1 MRILEAVKDLLF
13 PGKCLLCGR
22 LLADAQ
28 TDLCADCRSNAPYCG
43 DRHKTIPFVDK
54 WEAVWYYEEQVR
66 ESLLRYKFSGKAH
79 YAQAYGRFLALRIS
93 QRFGDGFDVL
103 TYVPVSARRRFSRG
117 YDQVRLLAQA
127 VGDELGCGFVKTL
140 RKVRHNV
147 AQSSIKEDERR
158 RANVLGVY
166 EAVDPERISGHRILL
181 VDDICTTGA
190 TLAECARVLREAGA
204 ADVVC
209 AAAALTP
216 LERDS
221 GKKA

>member
-166 EAVDPERISGHRILL
+166 RVRAPDLIRGKRVLL
-181 VDDICTTGA
+181 LDDIITTGS
-190 TLAECARVLREAGA
+190 TVSECAKTLKLSGATEVL
-204 ADVVC
+204 C
-209 AAAALTP
+209 AAMATS
-216 LERDS
+216 RS
-221 GKKA
+221 GNR

>member
-1 MRILEAVKDLLF
+1 MRMLEAVKDLLF

-28 TDLCADCRSNAPYCG
+28 TDLCADCRSNAPYCE

-166 EAVDPERISGHRILL
+166 RVRAPDLIRGKRVLL
-181 VDDICTTGA
+181 LDDIITTGS
-190 TLAECARVLREAGA
+190 TVSECAKTLKLSGATEVL
-204 ADVVC
+204 C
-209 AAAALTP
+209 AAMAT
-216 LERDS
+216 RRS
-221 GKKA
+221 GNR

>member
-103 TYVPVSARRRFSRG
+103 TYVPVSARRRFRRG

-166 EAVDPERISGHRILL
+166 RVRAPDLIRGKRVLL
-181 VDDICTTGA
+181 LDDIITTGS
-190 TLAECARVLREAGA
+190 TVSECAKTLKLSGATEVL
-204 ADVVC
+204 C
-209 AAAALTP
+209 AAMAT
-216 LERDS
+216 RRS
-221 GKKA
+221 GNR

>member
-1 MRILEAVKDLLF
+1 MRMLEAVKDLLF

-166 EAVDPERISGHRILL
+166 RVRAPDLIRGKRVLL
-181 VDDICTTGA
+181 LDDIITTGS
-190 TLAECARVLREAGA
+190 TVSECAKTLKLSGATEVL
-204 ADVVC
+204 C
-209 AAAALTP
+209 AAMAT
-216 LERDS
+216 RRS
-221 GKKA
+221 GNR

>member
-43 DRHKTIPFVDK
+43 DHKTIPFVDK

-166 EAVDPERISGHRILL
+166 RVRAPDLIRGKRVLL
-181 VDDICTTGA
+181 LDDIITTGS
-190 TLAECARVLREAGA
+190 TVSECAKTLKLSGATEVL
-204 ADVVC
+204 C
-209 AAAALTP
+209 AAMAT
-216 LERDS
+216 RRS
-221 GKKA
+221 GNR

>member
-1 MRILEAVKDLLF
+1 MRMLEAVKDLLF

-103 TYVPVSARRRFSRG
+103 TYVPVSARRRFRRG

-166 EAVDPERISGHRILL
+166 RVRAPDLIRGKRVLL
-181 VDDICTTGA
+181 LDDIITTGS
-190 TLAECARVLREAGA
+190 TVSECAKTLKLSGATEVL
-204 ADVVC
+204 C
-209 AAAALTP
+209 AAMAT
-216 LERDS
+216 RRS
-221 GKKA
+221 GNR

>member
-166 EAVDPERISGHRILL
+166 RVRAPDLIRGKRVLL
-181 VDDICTTGA
+181 LDDIITTGS
-190 TLAECARVLREAGA
+190 TVSECAKTLKLSGATEVL
-204 ADVVC
+204 C
-209 AAAALTP
+209 AAMAT
-216 LERDS
+216 RRS
-221 GKKA
+221 GNR

>member
-166 EAVDPERISGHRILL
+166 RVRVPDLIRGKRVLL
-181 VDDICTTGA
+181 LDDIITTGS
-190 TLAECARVLREAGA
+190 TVSECAKTLKLSGATEVL
-204 ADVVC
+204 C
-209 AAAALTP
+209 AAMAT
-216 LERDS
+216 RRS
-221 GKKA
+221 GNR

>member
-1 MRILEAVKDLLF
+1 MRILEAVKDLMF

-166 EAVDPERISGHRILL
+166 RVRAPDLIRGKRVLL
-181 VDDICTTGA
+181 LDDIITTGS
-190 TLAECARVLREAGA
+190 TVSECAKTLKLSGATEVL
-204 ADVVC
+204 C
-209 AAAALTP
+209 AAMAT
-216 LERDS
+216 RRS
-221 GKKA
+221 GNR

>member
-1 MRILEAVKDLLF
+1 MRMLEAVKDLLF

-103 TYVPVSARRRFSRG
+103 TYVPASARRRFSRG

-166 EAVDPERISGHRILL
+166 RVRAPDLIRGKRVLL
-181 VDDICTTGA
+181 LDDIITTGS
-190 TLAECARVLREAGA
+190 TVSECAKTLKLSGATEVL
-204 ADVVC
+204 C
-209 AAAALTP
+209 AAMAT
-216 LERDS
+216 RRS
-221 GKKA
+221 GNR